1 MRARRM
7 HIWAIGVLL
16 VLLGCETPTPP
27 PPVSPT
33 IPVSPTPTQTPVPPT
48 PLPPAWPAQRR
59 VFEYLEKIWVVE
71 GAAPYALTPGRSP
84 ALAPEGERIAY
95 LLPDPADPGRVDVY
109 VFALSTGQFTRL
121 TQHSGP
127 YGAPVWS
134 PDGQRVAF
142 TLGSILIVSPA
153 AGGEERV
160 LAQDIAPGARIA
172 WSSDGT
178 ALVCPLVREGETDL
192 YAVQL
197 SDGTAT
203 RLTHVGAF
211 PAAGTF
217 LVLDRETP
225 SLPRDHV
232 LFVHPGE
239 GGTLWSV
246 GLDGAQRERFL
257 PEPDHVTGDLAL
269 SPDGRYLAGLR
280 EGTPET
286 GYELWTVDLA
296 SGEWAAVAT
305 LQQSPLLL
313 WWDGVSGELYWLDG
327 EAFVHYAPGGAGV
340 RVAGRL
346 PTPTPV
352 PTATPLPVPERLV
365 YYHDAAFY
373 QVQAYVG
380 RVGVKEIP
388 STYAGA
394 QSVVLHRG
402 VVAFVLGPDVYTLQL
417 EGGVP
422 RLLYTFQQ
430 EGLLGLQV
438 AWSREGTAL
447 LYAAAYRQAESSFG
461 VRVDLGLLEIAG
473 PAVVRFAS
481 ITDWSGAVPL
491 AYDESSGQAI
501 VLPRGQ
507 DPAFVALHAYDVR
520 SGQLSRI
527 YVVDG
532 EGTAA
537 VSWDQHWAVVT
548 GYDRESGRAFLRL
561 YDLQTPEAPPQTAF
575 LPEGLYCWGP
585 LAWSPD
591 DRYLAFVPLRGD
603 PFGAPEA
610 VPEGIWLLVP
620 ETMEA
625 FPIASVDT
633 PQALLVGWR

>member
-1 MRARRM
+1 
-7 HIWAIGVLL
+7 
-16 VLLGCETPTPP
+16 
-27 PPVSPT
+27 
-33 IPVSPTPTQTPVPPT
+33 
-48 PLPPAWPAQRR
+48 
-59 VFEYLEKIWVVE
+59 
-71 GAAPYALTPGRSP
+71 
-84 ALAPEGERIAY
+84 
-95 LLPDPADPGRVDVY
+95 
-109 VFALSTGQFTRL
+109 
-121 TQHSGP
+121 
-127 YGAPVWS
+127 
-134 PDGQRVAF
+134 
-142 TLGSILIVSPA
+142 
-153 AGGEERV
+153 
-160 LAQDIAPGARIA
+160 
-172 WSSDGT
+172 
-178 ALVCPLVREGETDL
+178 
-192 YAVQL
+192 
-197 SDGTAT
+197 
-203 RLTHVGAF
+203 
-211 PAAGTF
+211 
-217 LVLDRETP
+217 
-225 SLPRDHV
+225 
-232 LFVHPGE
+232 
-239 GGTLWSV
+239 
-246 GLDGAQRERFL
+246 
-257 PEPDHVTGDLAL
+257 
-269 SPDGRYLAGLR
+269 
-280 EGTPET
+280 
-286 GYELWTVDLA
+286 
-296 SGEWAAVAT
+296 
-305 LQQSPLLL
+305 
-313 WWDGVSGELYWLDG
+313 
-327 EAFVHYAPGGAGV
+327 V